1 MIKLYRLDYSPFV
14 HKVQRVLD
22 LMGTDYD
29 VVDVPYGDRTEL
41 AELTGGYIQ
50 VPVLSADGEVIT
62 DSRNICKWLVS
73 QPSGRWLVPPDLAG
87 AVWAYADW
95 CDGPFEDVMF
105 RISTPQIARRFARL
119 ADRALFVYIK
129 ERKYGTG
136 CVAQW
141 EREHDSLVEKAADL
155 VQPSVETLR
164 SEPFVFG
171 AEPTLADAALFG
183 QFAMLRTADPALPA
197 KVSKAIV
204 PWMQRLEQWRRPG
217 AAAERA
223 ARRGG

>member
-14 HKVQRVLD
+14 HKVQMALD
-22 LMGTDYD
+22 LTGAEYQA
-29 VVDVPYGDRTEL
+29 VDVPYGDRTEL

-62 DSRNICKWLVS
+62 DSRNICKWMVS

-105 RISTPQIARRFARL
+105 RISTPQIARRFSRP

-129 ERKYGTG
+129 ERKYGAG

-141 EREHDSLVEKAADL
+141 EREHETLIRKAAEL
-155 VQPSVETLR
+155 LQPTLQTLG
-164 SEPFVFG
+164 SQAFVFG
-171 AEPTLADAALFG
+171 NEPTLADAALFG
-183 QFAMLRTADPALPA
+183 QFAMLRTADPGLPA

-204 PWMQRLEQWRRPG
+204 PWMRSLEERRS
-217 AAAERA
+217 R
-223 ARRGG
+223 

>member
-1 MIKLYRLDYSPFV
+1 VIKLYRLDYSPFV
-14 HKVQRVLD
+14 HKVQMVLD
-22 LMGTDYD
+22 LIGAEYQA
-29 VVDVPYGDRTEL
+29 VDVPYGDRTEL

-62 DSRNICKWLVS
+62 DSRNICKWLVN

-105 RISTPQIARRFARL
+105 RISTPQVARRFARL

-129 ERKYGTG
+129 ERKFGTG

-141 EREHDSLVEKAADL
+141 EREHDALTAKAAAL
-155 VQPSVETLR
+155 LEPTLQTLKSR
-164 SEPFVFG
+164 AFVFG
-171 AEPTLADAALFG
+171 SEPTLADAALYG
-183 QFAMLRTADPALPA
+183 QFAMLRTADPGLTA

-204 PWMQRLEQWRRPG
+204 PWMRTLEQWRPR
-217 AAAERA
+217 
-223 ARRGG
+223 

>member
-1 MIKLYRLDYSPFV
+1 VIKLYRLDYSPFV
-14 HKVQRVLD
+14 HKVQMVLD
-22 LMGTDYD
+22 LIGAEYQA
-29 VVDVPYGDRTEL
+29 VDVPYGDRTEL

-62 DSRNICKWLVS
+62 DSRNICKWLVN

-105 RISTPQIARRFARL
+105 RISTPQVARRFARL

-129 ERKYGTG
+129 ERKFGTG

-141 EREHDSLVEKAADL
+141 EREHDALTAKAAAL
-155 VQPSVETLR
+155 LEPTLQTLKSR
-164 SEPFVFG
+164 AFVFG
-171 AEPTLADAALFG
+171 SEPTLADAALYG
-183 QFAMLRTADPALPA
+183 QFAMLRTADPGLPA

-204 PWMQRLEQWRRPG
+204 PWMRTLEQWRPR
-217 AAAERA
+217 
-223 ARRGG
+223 